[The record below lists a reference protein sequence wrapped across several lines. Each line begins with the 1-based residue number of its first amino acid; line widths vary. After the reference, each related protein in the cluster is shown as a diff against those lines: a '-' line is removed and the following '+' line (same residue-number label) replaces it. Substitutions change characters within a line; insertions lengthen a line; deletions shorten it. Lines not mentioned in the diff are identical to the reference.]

1 MILTLITGPAEEPV
15 SLSEAKAQVRV
26 THDLEDELIA
36 GKARTARSWVET
48 FTNRA
53 LVTQTWEL
61 RLPGFPACGAA
72 IELPRPPLASVT
84 SVTYVDEAGVT
95 QTWSPAKYQVLK
107 PAGDHADRG
116 RILPAYG
123 ETYPTARGDEESVI
137 VRFVAGYGAAGD
149 VPQALKDALL
159 LKLGDLYTRRESGLA
174 GTIFAETRAAEQLL
188 WPFRSVDF

>member
-1 MILTLITGPAEEPV
+1 MILALITGPAEEPV

-36 GKARTARSWVET
+36 GKARSARSWVES

-61 RLPGFPACGAA
+61 RLPGFPPCGAA

-84 SVTYVDEAGVT
+84 SVTYVDVAGAA
-95 QTWSPAKYQVLK
+95 QTWAPAKYQVLR

-116 RILPAYG
+116 RIVPAYG
-123 ETYPTARGDEESVI
+123 ETYPTARGDEESVV
-137 VRFVAGYGAAGD
+137 VRFVCGYGAAGA
-149 VPQALKDALL
+149 VPQALKDAVL

-174 GTIFAETRAAEQLL
+174 GAIFAETRAAEQLL